1 MLLGMKLLEKLS
13 MHMNKKI
20 QINFFCKSNL
30 WSRRMI
36 KIREIA
42 KKVIKIDDLK
52 FIRNNFYVLNLVF
65 VDDKNIK
72 KINKEYRKK
81 NKTTDVLT
89 FVNSIKNNK
98 NINETYCDIF
108 FSAETI
114 KKDAKKNII
123 NFYDHITHLMIHC
136 FLHVNGY
143 DHKKETDFIKMK
155 NLEEKILMKF
165 DIESPYLV

>member
-1 MLLGMKLLEKLS
+1 
-13 MHMNKKI
+13 MNKKI
-20 QINFFCKSNL
+20 QINFFCKSSH

-42 KKVIKIDDLK
+42 KRVIKIDDLNFQK
-52 FIRNNFYVLNLVF
+52 NNFYALNLVF

-98 NINETYCDIF
+98 NVNETYCDIF

-143 DHKKETDFIKMK
+143 DHQKEIDFIEMK

-165 DIESPYLV
+165 DLGSPYLQ

>member
-1 MLLGMKLLEKLS
+1 
-13 MHMNKKI
+13 MNKKI
-20 QINFFCKSNL
+20 QINFFCKSNH

-36 KIREIA
+36 KIREIVL
-42 KKVIKIDDLK
+42 KIIKIDDLNFK
-52 FIRNNFYVLNLVF
+52 KKNFYTLNLIF

-72 KINKEYRKK
+72 KINKEYRKI

-89 FVNSIKNNK
+89 FVSSIKNNK
-98 NINETYCDIF
+98 NVNEHYCDIF

-114 KKDAKKNII
+114 KKDAKKNIV

-155 NLEEKILMKF
+155 NLEEKILIKF
-165 DIESPYLV
+165 DIESPYLA

>member
-1 MLLGMKLLEKLS
+1 
-13 MHMNKKI
+13 MNKKI

-36 KIREIA
+36 KIKEIA
-42 KKVIKIDDLK
+42 QKVIKIDDLNFK
-52 FIRNNFYVLNLVF
+52 RNNVYTLNLVF

-89 FVNSIKNNK
+89 FVNSVKNNK
-98 NINETYCDIF
+98 NVNETYCDIF

-136 FLHVNGY
+136 ILHVNGY
-143 DHKKETDFIKMK
+143 DHKKEIDFIKMK

-165 DIESPYLV
+165 DLESPYFI

>member
-1 MLLGMKLLEKLS
+1 MS
-13 MHMNKKI
+13 KKI

-30 WSRRMI
+30 WSRRMV

-42 KKVIKIDDLK
+42 KKVIKIDDLN
-52 FIRNNFYVLNLVF
+52 FIKNNFYVLNLVF

-72 KINKEYRKK
+72 RINKEYRKK

-89 FVNSIKNNK
+89 FVNPIKNNK
-98 NINETYCDIF
+98 NINEIYCDIF

-143 DHKKETDFIKMK
+143 DHKKQSDFIKMK
-155 NLEEKILMKF
+155 ILEEKILMKF
-165 DIESPYLV
+165 DVESPYLV

>member
-1 MLLGMKLLEKLS
+1 MKLLEKLS

-42 KKVIKIDDLK
+42 QKVIKIEDLNFK
-52 FIRNNFYVLNLVF
+52 RNNFYVLNLVF

-72 KINKEYRKK
+72 KMNKEYRKK

-89 FVNSIKNNK
+89 FINTIK
-98 NINETYCDIF
+98 NINNVKETYCDIF

-143 DHKKETDFIKMK
+143 DHKKQIDFIKMK

-165 DIESPYLV
+165 DVDSPYLI

>member
-1 MLLGMKLLEKLS
+1 MRLLEKLS

-20 QINFFCKSNL
+20 QINFFCKSNH

-42 KKVIKIDDLK
+42 KKVIKIDDLNFK
-52 FIRNNFYVLNLVF
+52 KNNFYTLNLVF
-65 VDDKNIK
+65 IDDKNIK

-89 FVNSIKNNK
+89 FVNFVKNNK
-98 NINETYCDIF
+98 NINEIYCDIF

-155 NLEEKILMKF
+155 NLEEKILMQF
-165 DIESPYLV
+165 DLGSPYLI